1 MTPTAHTSAAT
12 LPWTLPAWQPRALT
26 MQAVLL
32 IGAAWL
38 LPSLAH
44 LTGLPV
50 RTLLPMHWPV
60 VLAGLCYGWRSG
72 AVIGA
77 GAPLVSY
84 LLSGMPPPMV
94 LPAMTLELAAYGFLA
109 GFVREVLH
117 RGRFE
122 AALASLLGG
131 RVLFVGAMLATG
143 VIVGPL
149 ADYLRNAMLPG
160 LAAGAAQVLLLPALA
175 GWWVRREQRRP

>member
-1 MTPTAHTSAAT
+1 
-12 LPWTLPAWQPRALT
+12 
-26 MQAVLL
+26 MQGVLL

-38 LPSLAH
+38 LPSLVH
-44 LTGLPV
+44 RTGLPV

-72 AVIGA
+72 AAIGA

-84 LLSGMPPPMV
+84 LLSGMPPPVV

-122 AALASLLGG
+122 ATLASLLGG
-131 RVLFVGAMLATG
+131 RVLFIGVMLASG
-143 VIVGPL
+143 VIIGPL
-149 ADYLRNAMLPG
+149 GDYLRNARLPG
-160 LAAGAAQVLLLPALA
+160 LAAGATQAMLLPPVA
-175 GWWVRREQRRP
+175 GWWVRREHSSTR

>member
-1 MTPTAHTSAAT
+1 
-12 LPWTLPAWQPRALT
+12 LT
-26 MQAVLL
+26 VQGLLL
-32 IGAAWL
+32 IAAAWL

-44 LTGLPV
+44 LMGLPV
-50 RTLLPMHWPV
+50 RMLLPMHWPV

-77 GAPLVSY
+77 AAPLVSY

-109 GFVREVLH
+109 GFAREVLH

-122 AALASLLGG
+122 ATLASLLGG
-131 RVLFVGAMLATG
+131 RVLFVGVMLATG

-149 ADYLRNAMLPG
+149 PDYLRNAMLPG
-160 LAAGAAQVLLLPALA
+160 LAAGAVQALLLPVLA
-175 GWWVRREQRRP
+175 GWWVRREQHPG